1 MYAQEMPR
9 LKAAGLASPEGLA
22 SLVTFAI
29 LSIHVQFPSVPHALA
44 DVREH
49 GTDSRYLFGNK
60 RAAVRWLEINKRQ
73 LWREVTRISQLEP
86 GESRAVAMV
95 YALSM
100 VPDLGMVKA
109 GFVAAML
116 GENTACLDVHNLQ
129 WLGLKNSAVK
139 LSKRAKPA
147 TIARRIL
154 AYVRRG
160 IEAGGAAVF
169 WDRWCVAMAAQYHR
183 TPEEISRVH
192 LAALQGVTI

>member
-1 MYAQEMPR
+1 MYADEMPR

-29 LSIHVQFPSVPHALA
+29 LSIHVTFPSVPHALA

-60 RAAVRWLEINKRQ
+60 RQAVAWLGQNKES
-73 LWREVTRISQLEP
+73 LWREVSEISRRQP
-86 GESRAVAMV
+86 GEDRAAAMV
-95 YALSM
+95 AALVA

-116 GENTACLDVHNLQ
+116 GENTACLDVHNLRD
-129 WLGLKNSAVK
+129 LGLKESAVK

-169 WDRWCVAMAAQYHR
+169 WDRWCNAMAARYHR
-183 TPEEISRVH
+183 TPDEISRVH
-192 LAALQGVTI
+192 LAALA